1 MKHDFHTEKF
11 NKNSIK
17 FDMQFAHAK
26 NAGVPMSESRAL
38 VPASSAL
45 TSAFGDSTMLPAIEA
60 PKVRRALHASAATQ
74 SIVSAESKELV
85 ATQLK
90 GKDAR
95 GYNEL
100 MDEYSLHQLMFRKGK
115 LIDETPEF
123 VSFRRTYIDKW
134 GPISFIIM
142 NFENL
147 FKEFEV
153 QLAYVDGRKLVNL
166 ARESL
171 DRPTKEEMF
180 DCINNK
186 FGDAFLHSPYGQYA
200 TCPSAQCLTVG
211 DKSLLNPNG
220 GENSEIAT

>member
-1 MKHDFHTEKF
+1 
-11 NKNSIK
+11 
-17 FDMQFAHAK
+17 
-26 NAGVPMSESRAL
+26 
-38 VPASSAL
+38 
-45 TSAFGDSTMLPAIEA
+45 
-60 PKVRRALHASAATQ
+60 
-74 SIVSAESKELV
+74 
-85 ATQLK
+85 
-90 GKDAR
+90 
-95 GYNEL
+95 

-115 LIDETPEF
+115 LIDETPDV

-153 QLAYVDGRKLVNL
+153 QLGYVDGRKLVNL

-186 FGDAFLHSPYGQYA
+186 EEVGQFVKIPTIMFKGPDGPIKAA
-200 TCPSAQCLTVG
+200 TVISKNFRMFKAR
-211 DKSLLNPNG
+211 DSYRNLLYLMKR
-220 GENSEIAT
+220 ATKI